1 MKRDNI
7 FHFKGVKE
15 ETPEEKK
22 KRLHDEY
29 RARYKKAVKRAL
41 NEEIWDF
48 INKSDD

>member
-1 MKRDNI
+1 MKRENM
-7 FHFKGVKE
+7 FHFKGVRE

-22 KRLHDEY
+22 KRIQEEFKAKY
-29 RARYKKAVKRAL
+29 NKAVKRAL